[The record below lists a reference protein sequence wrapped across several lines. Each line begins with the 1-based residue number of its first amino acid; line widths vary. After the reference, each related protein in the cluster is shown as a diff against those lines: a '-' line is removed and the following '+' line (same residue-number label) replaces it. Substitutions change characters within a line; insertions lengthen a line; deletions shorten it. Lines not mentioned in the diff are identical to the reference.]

1 MSLGIKV
8 KNDSDVN
15 IIAQV
20 TWGYSPITAEEIDKG
35 NSGTLTK
42 NMGWV
47 WYDLTI
53 KNAKTTGSLLRQNG
67 VYASSSWKF
76 LGEAG
81 QYRLEAN

>member
-1 MSLGIKV
+1 MSFGITV
-8 KNDSDVN
+8 QNNSDVN
-15 IIAQV
+15 ILAQA
-20 TWGYSPITAEEIDKG
+20 TWGYSPITAKEIDIGKT
-35 NSGTLTK
+35 GTLTE

-53 KNAKTTGSLLRQNG
+53 RNAKTTGALIRKNG